1 MNLKITGHHL
11 EITDSL
17 RDFIDQRFQ
26 RLTRHFDQV
35 LNTQVTLSIEHDT
48 HCAEATMHVQ
58 GDHLHAHANGSDMYA
73 AIDALTGKLDR
84 QIHKHKGKRRDHHQ
98 SQVTHHQPN

>member
-17 RDFIDQRFQ
+17 HDFIRQRFQ
-26 RLTRHFDQV
+26 RISRHFDQV
-35 LNTQVTLSIEHDT
+35 LDTHVTLGIEHDT
-48 HCAEATMHVQ
+48 HRAEATIHVQ
-58 GDHLHAHANGSDMYA
+58 GNHLHAHANGDDMYA

-84 QIHKHKGKRRDHHQ
+84 QILKHKGKRKDHHQ